1 MIKNDIVPKVPE
13 DKALTLIPPQSDIA
27 TLDLNLEKTNIILK
41 DLSSEGQTNEKGKST
56 SEISKGSPS

>member
-56 SEISKGSPS
+56 SKISKGSPS